1 MKNILVLTFLLLNN
15 IFGHAQ
21 LGAMSRFVEATPV
34 YKYTNSENIDVF
46 EVTAYG
52 TNSIEELGKNAK
64 FKLINMLVLK
74 GYNGIKNFRPI
85 SNNNNTEKIYQ
96 DKIEKIL
103 DNSDIISSDYKKVIK
118 PIYISKR
125 KIYTKTFI
133 IGINYQKLQ
142 NELQKY

>member
-74 GYNGIKNFRPI
+74 GYNGIKNFMPI
-85 SNNNNTEKIYQ
+85 SNNNKTEKIYQ